1 MEAKEVTK
9 WQDETAL
16 ERFKLISQLIDP
28 DLDPAKRA
36 QLRQEIARNN
46 GISERSLFRYEKA
59 YRQGSFTGLKP
70 VSRMSE
76 KILGPFPGFSEVLQE
91 AILLKRE
98 VPTRSVNQIILIL
111 EGEGKV
117 KVGLLKRS
125 TLQEHLY
132 KAGFGRRQMS
142 KVAEARKG
150 SSRRFCRPHRMMLAQ
165 ADIKYVKLPVGKN
178 GRMVQC
184 YICALIDDHSRYIL
198 ASGVY
203 PNQNGD
209 IVEDVYKRAILNFGI
224 FSATYCDNGSQF
236 VSKQLIRALA
246 QLGIRHLRAKPYAC
260 QSKGKIEVYNRL
272 INSYE
277 KECKA
282 KGRMTLEEANKYW
295 QYFVE
300 EYYHQQAHSGIA
312 EYYVSMNWEVPE
324 GGITPQQ
331 EFTRDSVRLRF
342 MDAGVVANAFLHH
355 EFRTVDKGA
364 CVNFGGKKYDVGVAL
379 IGAKVEIVFDP
390 MAPETITVQYRDM
403 EPFEAHPLEMSDYCK
418 PKPKLPDTML
428 PVAPETS
435 RFLDVLEK
443 KHQQRMQQNAD
454 AISFA
459 SLRKEATEGV

>member
-1 MEAKEVTK
+1 MEAKEVTQ

-16 ERFKLISQLIDP
+16 ERFKLISPLLDSA
-28 DLDPAKRA
+28 LDPAKRA

-46 GISERSLFRYEKA
+46 GISERSLFRYERA
-59 YRQGSFTGLKP
+59 YREGSFTGLKP
-70 VSRMSE
+70 VSRVSE
-76 KILGPFPGFSEVLQE
+76 QISGPFPGFKEVLDE

-117 KVGLLKRS
+117 KTGLLKRS
-125 TLQEHLY
+125 TLQEHLN
-132 KAGFGRRQMS
+132 KAGFSRRQMR

-165 ADIKYVKLPVGKN
+165 ADIKYVNLPVGKK
-178 GRMVQC
+178 GHMKQC

-203 PNQNGD
+203 SNQNGD
-209 IVEDVYKRAILNFGI
+209 IVEDVYKKAILRYGV
-224 FSATYCDNGSQF
+224 FSATYVDNGKQF
-236 VSKQLIRALA
+236 VSRQLIRALS

-260 QSKGKIEVYNRL
+260 QSKGKIEAYNRL
-272 INSYE
+272 INSFE

-300 EYYHQQAHSGIA
+300 EYYHQKPHDGIA
-312 EYYVSMNWEVPE
+312 EYYVSMDWKVPD

-342 MDAGVVANAFLHH
+342 MDAGVVAKAFLHH
-355 EFRTVDKGA
+355 EIRIVDKGA
-364 CVNFGGKKYDVGVAL
+364 CVNFNGRKYDVGLSL

-390 MAPETITVQYRDM
+390 MAPETITVLHKGM
-403 EPFEAHPLEMSDYCK
+403 EPFEAHPLEMTEYCK
-418 PKPKLPDTML
+418 PRPKLPDTML
-428 PVAPETS
+428 PVEPETS

-443 KHQQRMQQNAD
+443 KHRQRMQQNAD

-459 SLRKEATEGV
+459 SLRKEATEDV

>member
-1 MEAKEVTK
+1 MEAKEVTQ

-16 ERFKLISQLIDP
+16 ERFKLISPLLDSA
-28 DLDPAKRA
+28 LDPAKRA

-46 GISERSLFRYEKA
+46 GISERSLFRYERA
-59 YRQGSFTGLKP
+59 YREGSFTGLKP
-70 VSRMSE
+70 VSRVTEQFS
-76 KILGPFPGFSEVLQE
+76 GPFPGFREVLDE

-117 KVGLLKRS
+117 KTGLLKRS
-125 TLQEHLY
+125 TLQEHLN
-132 KAGFGRRQMS
+132 KAGFSRRQMR

-165 ADIKYVKLPVGKN
+165 ADIKYVNLPVGKK
-178 GRMVQC
+178 GHMKQC

-198 ASGVY
+198 ASGIY

-209 IVEDVYKRAILNFGI
+209 IVEDVYRKAILQWGI
-224 FSATYCDNGSQF
+224 FSATYVDNGKQF
-236 VSKQLIRALA
+236 VSKQLIRALS

-260 QSKGKIEVYNRL
+260 QSKGKIEAYNRL
-272 INSYE
+272 INSFE

-300 EYYHQQAHSGIA
+300 EYYHQKPHDGIV
-312 EYYVSMNWEVPE
+312 EYYISMDWEVPE
-324 GGITPQQ
+324 KGITPQQ

-342 MDAGVVANAFLHH
+342 MDAGVVAKAFLHH
-355 EFRTVDKGA
+355 EIRTVDKGA
-364 CVNFGGKKYDVGVAL
+364 CVNFNGRKYDVGLSL

-390 MAPETITVQYRDM
+390 MAPETITILHKGM
-403 EPFEAHPLEMSDYCK
+403 EPFEAHPLEMSEYCK
-418 PKPKLPDTML
+418 PRPKLPDTML
-428 PVAPETS
+428 PVQPETS

-443 KHQQRMQQNAD
+443 KHRQRMQQSAD

-459 SLRKEATEGV
+459 SLRKEATEDV

>member
-1 MEAKEVTK
+1 MEAKEITK

-16 ERFKLISQLIDP
+16 DRFKLISPLIDP
-28 DLDPAKRA
+28 ALDPAKRA
-36 QLRQEIARNN
+36 KLRQEVADNN

-59 YRQGSFTGLKP
+59 YREGNFTGLKP
-70 VSRMSE
+70 VSRAAE
-76 KILGPFPGFSEVLQE
+76 PGEGPFPGFRNVLDE

-117 KVGLLKRS
+117 RTGLLKRS
-125 TLQEHLY
+125 TLQEHLH
-132 KAGFGRRQMS
+132 KAGFGRSHMK

-165 ADIKYVKLPVGKN
+165 SDIKYVKLPVGKN

-203 PNQNGD
+203 ANQTAD
-209 IVEDVYKRAILNFGI
+209 IVEDVYKKAILSYGI
-224 FSATYCDNGSQF
+224 FSATYVDNGSQF

-282 KGRMTLEEANKYW
+282 KGKMTLEEANRYW

-300 EYYHQQAHSGIA
+300 EYYHRKPHSGIA
-312 EYYVSMNWEVPE
+312 EYYVSMERKVPE

-331 EFTRDSVRLRF
+331 EFTRDSVRLRL
-342 MDAGVVANAFLHH
+342 MDVGVVANAFLHH
-355 EFRTVDKGA
+355 EERMVDKGA

-379 IGAKVEIVFDP
+379 IGKKVEIVFDP
-390 MAPETITVQYRDM
+390 MAPETITVQYQGM
-403 EPFEAHPLEMSDYCK
+403 EPFEAHPLQMSEYCK

-428 PVAPETS
+428 PVEPETS
-435 RFLDVLEK
+435 RFLDMLAK
-443 KHQQRMQQNAD
+443 KHKDRFWQNAN

-459 SLRKEATEGV
+459 SLRKEVPEDV